1 MKNILIYI
9 NVKEKMDFISSSYQH
24 FRIHNRRMLPGGG
37 GGGGEYRL
45 LLLQKRLTMI
55 CSEIETI
62 IGFIQ

>member
-1 MKNILIYI
+1 
-9 NVKEKMDFISSSYQH
+9 MDFISSSYQH

-45 LLLQKRLTMI
+45 LLLLLQKRLTTI

>member
-1 MKNILIYI
+1 
-9 NVKEKMDFISSSYQH
+9 MDFISSSYQH

-45 LLLQKRLTMI
+45 LLLQKRLTTI